1 MAVCR
6 TAALATSAGPLRVL
20 RRRTIFFRYVWAPP
34 IVGND
39 FRGFLEQVYPAAR
52 YELLSEGNN
61 RVFKVFADDQILV
74 AKEMVDAGIPVDY
87 TNTVSRIISKRVL
100 VPEVTRV
107 FRKSDGAPFDCV
119 ISRYVSGVSLADV
132 VDRGEKMPSNDVLSE
147 FLIEYIDACSALPRY
162 LPGFGLYKVGAV
174 GFKSHREFLQS
185 YASRY
190 WERSRRFVA
199 DRSVRL
205 QVDKWIKGGLG
216 PARAGSAYRTVA
228 IDANLRNFIV
238 RPGGTLAVTNVPI
251 VGWSS
256 RAHAV
261 AAVSVHYR
269 NHPFRAAFLS
279 AATRGFRSDEL
290 AAVEHLEAWHLLG
303 VMSFY
308 AGRGSG
314 DPRRWRNWGAPA
326 PLIRDFSELL
336 NKLAKQRCFCGTRR

>member
-1 MAVCR
+1 M
-6 TAALATSAGPLRVL
+6 GD
-20 RRRTIFFRYVWAPP
+20 
-34 IVGND
+34 D
-39 FRGFLEQVYPAAR
+39 FRGFLELVYPGAR

-74 AKEMVDAGIPVDY
+74 AKEMVDAGIPVGY
-87 TNTVSRIISKRVL
+87 TNTVSRIISRRVL

-107 FRKSDGAPFDCV
+107 FRKSEGAPFDCV

-132 VDRGEKMPSNDVLSE
+132 VDRGEEMPSSDVLSE
-147 FLIEYIDACSALPRY
+147 FLIEYVDACSSLPRY
-162 LPGFGLYKVGAV
+162 LPGFGLYKVAAGSF
-174 GFKSHREFLQS
+174 GSHRAFLQS

-190 WERSRRFVA
+190 WQRGRRFVA

-205 QVDKWIKGGLG
+205 QVDKWIEGGLG
-216 PARAGSAYRTVA
+216 PAQAGGSYRTVA

-279 AATRGFRSDEL
+279 VATSGFRSDEI
-290 AAVEHLEAWHLLG
+290 AAVEYLEAWHLLG

-308 AGRGSG
+308 AGRGTG
-314 DPRRWRNWGAPA
+314 DPRRWRNWGAPV
-326 PLIRDFSELL
+326 PLIRDFSELV
-336 NKLAKQRCFCGTRR
+336 NKLAKQ